1 MECKCYGIQWH
12 VHCTAQKKKK
22 SHTQTCRTTASF
34 DDGTFSPY
42 LFSCRVSIILRV
54 LMMGESYCCV
64 KSSPSERFRVGLTSR
79 LCRGQCEYDPLSS
92 LFRESLFHNLSPLN
106 PSSVTLEYVY
116 AFPLNMYMS
125 GHSVYLGCQLTLCFK
140 HKTLLNLDL
149 QFNRGH
155 LPHLRR

>member
-1 MECKCYGIQWH
+1 MKQICGVQMLWH
-12 VHCTAQKKKK
+12 TVACTLHSGEKK
-22 SHTQTCRTTASF
+22 SHTLTCRTTASF

-106 PSSVTLEYVY
+106 
-116 AFPLNMYMS
+116 
-125 GHSVYLGCQLTLCFK
+125 
-140 HKTLLNLDL
+140 L

>member
-1 MECKCYGIQWH
+1 MLWH
-12 VHCTAQKKKK
+12 TLACILHSGEK
-22 SHTQTCRTTASF
+22 SHTLKHLGPQLALII
-34 DDGTFSPY
+34 SPY

-64 KSSPSERFRVGLTSR
+64 KSSPSERFRVGLKSR
-79 LCRGQCEYDPLSS
+79 LCRGQCDYDPLSS

-149 QFNRGH
+149 QFNKKNV
-155 LPHLRR
+155 LTS